1 MRTALRRTFFVCL
14 WIVIL
19 GALIHI
25 LGFIG
30 WIFTSLFPFALAF
43 IVGCLSVVVVVSAY
57 ETRKRRYG
65 K

>member
-1 MRTALRRTFFVCL
+1 MTTLLRRTFYVCL

-19 GALIHI
+19 GAIIHI

-43 IVGCLSVVVVVSAY
+43 IGGCLVVVAVVSAL
-57 ETRKRRYG
+57 ETRKRRNG